1 MNHKYTNICM
11 KTKLFK
17 ESCLRKTN
25 YIARRQKYLLDLF
38 HSKLGSC
45 KIHEWRK
52 HLVRFFFAREY
63 VESLLIYQAHKN
75 LNDNEFIASVEPRI
89 GL

>member
-1 MNHKYTNICM
+1 ME
-11 KTKLFK
+11 TKLFK

-25 YIARRQKYLLDLF
+25 YIARRQKCLLDLF

-45 KIHEWRK
+45 KIHERRK
-52 HLVRFFFAREY
+52 HLDSYIFFAREY
-63 VESLLIYQAHKN
+63 VESLLIYQAHKY